1 VLQSRIKVAHRL
13 FVEVDDAPNVT
24 FGVKK
29 LGSEGFSRPI
39 VSISAA
45 HTDEVLE

>member
-29 LGSEGFSRPI
+29 LGSEGFSPDR
-39 VSISAA
+39 
-45 HTDEVLE
+45 L